1 MNNSLIKST
10 ATHFYSCGLPPRM
23 GWLRYRL
30 LKLIFSRIKTDA
42 KQYKVIRA
50 LPPEA
55 LIIYINKN
63 KSKFECLL
71 NYIQSIRNGLL
82 PPRIAFDYH
91 FYVWQP
97 LGRLIQ
103 MVRNILI
110 AVKERRLLPDAY
122 AGGYVRTNLLRH
134 RTGFLS
140 LMGKSGLS
148 GHWTK
153 IATDPLEYLIIL
165 QKQITQPI
173 FLIPQLV
180 FFDKRPLCRRPNLFD
195 IFFGS
200 KQNPGCP
207 RRLWTLFRNSE
218 DIFVEISEPLNLK
231 SFLQNY
237 TGTDLGDEQITAA
250 LRQRLLDQ
258 INSHRQRVTG
268 PALKSAEELRQTVL
282 TSPSLTRYIQRYS
295 ARRKI
300 SLVEA
305 RKEASKYFDEI
316 AAKYNLRFVAL
327 GSAITRF
334 VLRHIFDHVNVD
346 EEGLNNIK
354 RKHLKSPLV
363 FIPCHKSNFDNI
375 TLMAVL
381 YANHVH
387 CPHTF
392 AGKNLSFWPIGPFF
406 RRTGAFFM
414 RRSFKGAVFYAM
426 VFSEYVNTL
435 LSEGHNLEIFIEG
448 TRSRS
453 GKLLPPQTG
462 GLSLLINACKSGA
475 CSDLTFVPVSI
486 GYDRIPEEDSYLNE
500 IQGGKKTKESFLAM
514 IKGGRILKSRYGQ
527 IYFHFAAP
535 VTLSAFFEQE
545 NLTSSKALKGK
556 KLNQFSYRL
565 GQRLLYE
572 IQCKAVITPQ
582 ALVAAALLSL
592 DRQNIAA
599 YHITEIVETY
609 LAYLANRN
617 VLLTDNLTLNSTI
630 AITRALEYYLHRRI
644 IEPLKTMGP
653 YDQFKILTNKRNALE
668 FYKNNIIGHL
678 VPAALTALIILSK
691 DIFQFEAGYLHS
703 EYADLQELFVNE
715 FFFEPDQTTA
725 YQVRKA
731 IKAFIDDAILVPHP
745 TLPDTYNLT
754 SPGYRKLQFFA
765 RLLKPLFESYLVAL
779 SYYREMP
786 AKPPSKKNR
795 IKAMR
800 SLAQTMRKKNQ
811 LDRIEAV
818 SEAYFNQADAVFS
831 QMGFQK
837 KETSN
842 RSEKWLRYIRTYLMV
857 LS

>member
-10 ATHFYSCGLPPRM
+10 ATPFYSSGLPPRM
-23 GWLRYRL
+23 GWVRHLL
-30 LKLIFSRIKTDA
+30 LKLIFNRIATDT
-42 KQYKVIRA
+42 KQYKVIHA

-55 LIIYINKN
+55 IVIYVSKT

-71 NYIQSIRNGLL
+71 NYIQSISNGLQA
-82 PPRIAFDYH
+82 PRIAFDYR

-97 LGRLIQ
+97 LGRLVQ
-103 MVRNILI
+103 MTRNRFI

-122 AGGYVRTNLLRH
+122 ASGYIRTNLLRH

-140 LMGKSGLS
+140 LMGKSGFS
-148 GHWTK
+148 DHWMGT
-153 IATDPLEYLIIL
+153 ATDPLEYLIVL
-165 QKQITQPI
+165 QKQIAQPI
-173 FLIPQLV
+173 FLIPQLI
-180 FFDKRPLCRRPNLFD
+180 FFDNRPLCRQPNFFD
-195 IFFGS
+195 ILFGS
-200 KQNPGCP
+200 KQNPGRL
-207 RRLWTLFRNSE
+207 RRLWALFRNPK

-237 TGTDLGDEQITAA
+237 SGSDVDDEQITAD
-250 LRQRLLDQ
+250 LRQQLLDQ
-258 INSHRQRVTG
+258 INAHRRRVTG
-268 PALKSAEELRQTVL
+268 PVIKSTEELRQTVL
-282 TSPSLTRYIQRYS
+282 TSPNLTRYIQRHS
-295 ARRKI
+295 ARRKVT
-300 SLVEA
+300 LAEA

-316 AAKYNLRFVAL
+316 AAKYSLRFVAL
-327 GSAITRF
+327 GSAVTRWF
-334 VLRHIFDHVNVD
+334 LRHIFDHVNVD
-346 EEGLNNIK
+346 VEGLNRIK
-354 RKHLKSPLV
+354 RKHLKGPLV

-381 YANHVH
+381 YANHLH

-426 VFSEYVNTL
+426 VFSEYVQTL
-435 LSEGHNLEIFIEG
+435 LREGHNLEIFIEG

-462 GLSLLINACKSGA
+462 GLSLLINACQGGA
-475 CSDLTFVPVSI
+475 CSDLVFIPVSI
-486 GYDRIPEEDSYLNE
+486 GYDRIPEEDSYLDE
-500 IQGGKKTKESFLAM
+500 IQGGQKTKESFWAM

-527 IYFHFAAP
+527 IYFHFADP
-535 VTLSAFFEQE
+535 ITLSAVFEQE
-545 NLTSSKALKGK
+545 NLSISKALKGK
-556 KLNQFSYRL
+556 KLNRFSYSL

-582 ALVAAALLSL
+582 SLIAAALLSL
-592 DRQNIAA
+592 DRQNFTA
-599 YHITEIVETY
+599 YHLTEIVETY
-609 LAYLANRN
+609 LAYLATRN
-617 VLLTDNLTLNSTI
+617 VLLSDNLTLNPTA
-630 AITRALEYYLHRRI
+630 AITQALEYYLHRRV
-644 IEPLKTMGP
+644 IEPIKTMGP
-653 YDQFKILTNKRNALE
+653 YDQFKILTNKRNSLD
-668 FYKNNIIGHL
+668 FYKNNVIGHL
-678 VPAALTALIILSK
+678 APAAFTALVILSI
-691 DIFQFEAGYLHS
+691 DIFQFEANHLHF
-703 EYADLQELFVNE
+703 EYASLKELFRNE

-731 IKAFIDDAILVPHP
+731 IKAFIDAAILVPHP

-765 RLLKPLFESYLVAL
+765 RLLKPLFESYLVVL
-779 SYYREMP
+779 SCYREMP

-800 SLAQTMRKKNQ
+800 SLAQSMRKKNQ
-811 LDRIEAV
+811 LGCPEAI

-837 KETSN
+837 KETSK
-842 RSEKWLRYIRTYLMV
+842 RSEKWLTHIQAYLKI